1 MSLAKFP
8 KQSSSCLKANPSEA
22 AKTYFCYDIWM
33 KSQRSPW
40 SYSVNVN
47 IPWGNQCGDI
57 KKTKRNT
64 SWSPKRKTQ
73 TIIILKNTV
82 SYFGPRKFK
91 NIIFLFPKLAL

>member
-8 KQSSSCLKANPSEA
+8 KQPSSCLKVNPSEA

-47 IPWGNQCGDI
+47 IPWGNECGDI
-57 KKTKRNT
+57 KKKTKGNR
-64 SWSPKRKTQ
+64 SRSPKRKTQ
-73 TIIILKNTV
+73 TIIIFKKH
-82 SYFGPRKFK
+82 SYFL
-91 NIIFLFPKLAL
+91 ILV